1 MVETYFERTPRDE
14 EFYKLYIKDR
24 LPKTVIDAHMHLI
37 PTQFRGEI
45 AECERKADWALQCV
59 SNMSYDD
66 YLYYAKKFYPDS
78 DVNINAF
85 PSLSRTVDQVGSNG
99 YIGERHKA
107 GKIQFAHLA
116 VRPWYTMEYITEEMN
131 KYNFNGLKPYPD
143 AGPGTKGGEV
153 PIFQFLPHEQCQWLN
168 EKKKSVV
175 LHLPRAKRLADD
187 YNVRELKEMRE
198 KYPDI
203 KIVIAH
209 FGRCF
214 PTEIAR
220 EAVKKMGSSMKDFY
234 FDCSAVV
241 NPAVYELMFDAIP
254 HDQIM
259 YGTDLPVFLFHGKRA
274 WTDTSY
280 HNLAREN
287 FAWNKHEEGEAA
299 EANYTF
305 FLYEQLKVVLDTCDK
320 FGGKDGGR
328 ALAEKIFHENAERIY
343 GQN

>member
-45 AECERKADWALQCV
+45 AECERKAGWALQCV

-175 LHLPRAKRLADD
+175 LHLPRAKRLVDD
-187 YNVRELKEMRE
+187 DNVRELKEMRE

-203 KIVIAH
+203 KILESQTSNWSQEKGLKLMENFLQKYPKIDGLWTGDDDVLLGALKAYEESGRSDIRCCIGGAGAKTIVKRVLEGDPLVSFDVTYPPRMIEIGARHAADILTGAPRPAEKRLVIEA
-209 FGRCF
+209 
-214 PTEIAR
+214 EIISA
-220 EAVKKMGSSMKDFY
+220 ANAKDFY
-234 FDCSAVV
+234 FPDS
-241 NPAVYELMFDAIP
+241 
-254 HDQIM
+254 
-259 YGTDLPVFLFHGKRA
+259 
-274 WTDTSY
+274 
-280 HNLAREN
+280 
-287 FAWNKHEEGEAA
+287 
-299 EANYTF
+299 
-305 FLYEQLKVVLDTCDK
+305 
-320 FGGKDGGR
+320 
-328 ALAEKIFHENAERIY
+328 IF
-343 GQN
+343 